1 MIAIAQLL
9 DDQCAFVTHP
19 HSQAVIRMAILGRTT
34 NRGRAPVGAVD
45 PARVRAQERNTAI
58 RAVKEAKM
66 RQMEGQRL
74 RFAPRKGD
82 VDSDDDSPSGQAVQG
97 ALDNDIARVASGEPE
112 ELTQCSGR
120 NEFRRQAEPTCHPSP
135 HTVKTSCVL
144 Q

>member
-1 MIAIAQLL
+1 
-9 DDQCAFVTHP
+9 
-19 HSQAVIRMAILGRTT
+19 MAILGRTT

-82 VDSDDDSPSGQAVQG
+82 VDSDDDSPSGRHGRQAVQG